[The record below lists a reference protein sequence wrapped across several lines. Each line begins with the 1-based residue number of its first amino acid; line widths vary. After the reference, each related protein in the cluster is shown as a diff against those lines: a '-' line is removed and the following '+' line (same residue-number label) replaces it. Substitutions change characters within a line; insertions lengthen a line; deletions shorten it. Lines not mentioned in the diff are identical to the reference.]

1 MKQSNVHQARVYR
14 DGWNDKNRTG
24 GKRRP
29 RRRTSVSRLLAL
41 ILLLALVL
49 VLAIGQ
55 LVPDLWDGL
64 SGTMAGLASTG
75 TSRDQQS
82 SLSALATPA
91 ASTAESTAA
100 PTSLPTATPTP
111 EPSPATKP
119 DASVTLA
126 AVGDIILHQKVIDG
140 GLVSGGGN
148 PVYDFNPDFQYVK
161 PIIAAADLAMA
172 NYEGTLAGPPYS
184 GYPFFC
190 APDAIADALYQTG
203 FRVAWTANNH
213 TIDKGLAGVVRTAQ
227 VFRERGFQ
235 VVGTRPDEQKSAD
248 GVVDVKGI
256 KIGLM
261 AYTFETTGTET
272 QKTLNGNPMPAAADP
287 LIDSFNPNRDTA
299 FERDIAVM
307 LERAEALRSQ
317 GAELICLSLHWG
329 IEYQTKSNSFQRKMA
344 QRLADAGIELII
356 GHHPHVLQEID
367 VLTSAKTG
375 RPTLVFY
382 SLSNFLHNMDYETH
396 GSNGHAQDAV
406 IARIKIARSQG
417 LVSITGAEYIPT
429 YVVRVSKGDQLQ
441 HLIVPVLLGLADPAA
456 YQTTTR
462 EMTAARD
469 RIAEVLGGSR
479 GNDRIPVREADGSS
493 AG

>member
-1 MKQSNVHQARVYR
+1 MKHKAVHQTRDYR
-14 DGWNDKNRTG
+14 GEPNEISRTG
-24 GKRRP
+24 VKRRP
-29 RRRTSVSRLLAL
+29 GRRKRASRLPAL
-41 ILLLALVL
+41 ILLLILVL
-49 VLAIGQ
+49 VLAVGQ
-55 LVPDLWDGL
+55 LFPDIWSGL
-64 SGTMAGLASTG
+64 SGKMTGSASSSTPEG
-75 TSRDQQS
+75 RQTNPVSEPATSVTTTES
-82 SLSALATPA
+82 A
-91 ASTAESTAA
+91 AS
-100 PTSLPTATPTP
+100 PTATPTP
-111 EPSPATKP
+111 EPSPEVKP
-119 DASVTLA
+119 DVSVTLA

-140 GLVSGGGN
+140 GLVGGGSK

-213 TIDKGLAGVVRTAQ
+213 TIDKGLAGVIRTARI
-227 VFRERGFQ
+227 FRERGFQ
-235 VVGTRPDEQKSAD
+235 VVGTRPDEQQPAD
-248 GVVDVKGI
+248 GVTDVKGI
-256 KIGLM
+256 QIGLM

-287 LIDSFNPNRDTA
+287 LIDSFNPNRDGA
-299 FERDIAVM
+299 FERDLAVI

-329 IEYQTKSNSFQRKMA
+329 IEYQTKSNAFQRQMA

-367 VLTSAKTG
+367 VLTSATTG

-396 GSNGHAQDAV
+396 GSEGHAQDAV
-406 IARIKIARSQG
+406 IARIKITRRGGVVGIA
-417 LVSITGAEYIPT
+417 GAEYIPT
-429 YVVRVSKGDQLQ
+429 YVVRVAKGDQLQ
-441 HLIVPVLLGLADPAA
+441 HLIVPVLSGLADPAA
-456 YQTTTR
+456 YQTTAR
-462 EMTAARD
+462 EMTAARN
-469 RIAEVLGGSR
+469 RITEVLGSSR
-479 GNDRIPVREADGSS
+479 GNEIIPVRETDGSG